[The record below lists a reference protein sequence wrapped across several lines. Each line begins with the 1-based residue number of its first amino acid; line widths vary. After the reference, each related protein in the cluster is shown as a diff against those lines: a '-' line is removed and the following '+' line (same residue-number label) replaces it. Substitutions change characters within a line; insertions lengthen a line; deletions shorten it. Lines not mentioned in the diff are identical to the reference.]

1 MKQTFENRT
10 VDLNHV
16 RQNSIVLLDLDRPL
30 SETVFQQEYQ
40 MASHLIDKIIQ
51 RNQDRNAASREQTA
65 VGSYG
70 YTDLQTAIPFIG
82 DRGTGKTSMMISVW
96 SWLKRYASSEQKE
109 LFKLTGNPQFI
120 CLEMIDAG
128 KLQGSEDVLEII
140 LSRLLSYLQE
150 NNRDYTGRRPDYR
163 ELYKKIDVL
172 YRDLIRIHWSDG
184 PKMEEA
190 GLLQL
195 QAIADSQ
202 KTREQFRE
210 LIQEFV
216 KTIGGD
222 HTFLVIAL
230 DDIDMYQGSRRNG
243 SQNDSQNGSQNSS
256 NDKFILLEQIYNY
269 LRAPN
274 LILLLTYNETILRR
288 ICMGHFSQLYQ
299 DSEMIEEN
307 GSIAKMDVE
316 VLTRQY
322 LTKLFPHEQRVYLP
336 DFMRIASMNQ
346 VNLYINPKIDGK
358 IIPPFDKEKQNSGLD
373 SAPVN
378 VKEFMLRL
386 IAYRTG
392 VYYDIKGNKKH
403 FFEPRN
409 LRELGSMI
417 QVLDGMEEI
426 PGKEDP
432 KYIEKLEEAWAQN
445 RQTLLNYLYN
455 QFSEDHLNREEHYAF
470 SQLCM
475 LPLFRQNREF
485 IDDVRRRYGYVKT
498 ESQTKQKEE
507 RSTYSY
513 GEMLQHIYC
522 STRNENGLVRF
533 RKEYIHCLLG
543 THSVILNQTAQIQ
556 ESQNE
561 WMKLIGS
568 SIAGNWAN
576 KMLPKVIN
584 IPEDQYGRETE
595 ISGVGSLHLPAS
607 TFFELRLPCKLYHAL
622 FYMAGMAEF
631 KNTNCEDAEEIVC
644 SFLEAMVLM
653 GMFFTGFPKNGLQL
667 KLHLGITKGNP
678 STLKVTVKAGS
689 SEYLCFNALNFVS
702 NLFLSSHPHSSC
714 TVNGKNSTYLEY
726 IRKQLEDLGD
736 SIAKLV
742 SNQGAFYF
750 KQIKDAQDTQI
761 CLSKQIEEAKE
772 QRFSRMDRWQKQL
785 EEEKEKAQAAEQIL
799 INIFGKTENEIKEKI
814 EGFRKDEESFEVNDT
829 SRQQFVNYWKHYLN
843 KVVGELESGKDSADS
858 GEGENPT
865 TIWKKKDFS
874 EETRD
879 WKEKYGKKLFVFPI
893 QQFDM
898 SYNILKRLAHPD
910 YYDREIPTDTE
921 LSEAYDY
928 FASLFQSLGN
938 QLDEQDRAYCLEE
951 NEGFGK
957 AYRDSV
963 FYQRFIALADPKP
976 SHSAGKRQ
984 PGSDEPE
991 GSCLRVLFTEM
1002 LEQAI
1007 KQKATREN
1015 VTSGISGSALL
1026 L

>member
-1 MKQTFENRT
+1 MKQAFENRT

-16 RQNSIVLLDLDRPL
+16 RQNSIVLLDLDQPL

-40 MASHLIDKIIQ
+40 MASHLIDKVIQ
-51 RNQDRNAASREQTA
+51 RNQDRNAVSSDQTDI
-65 VGSYG
+65 GSYG

-96 SWLKRYASSEQKE
+96 NWLKRYASSEQKE

-128 KLQGSEDVLEII
+128 KLQGSEDILEII

-150 NNRDYTGRRPDYR
+150 HNQDCTGRRPDYR
-163 ELYKKIDVL
+163 ELYKKIDFL
-172 YRDLIRIHWSDG
+172 YKDLVRIHWSDG
-184 PKMEEA
+184 PKIEEA

-202 KTREQFRE
+202 KASEQFRE
-210 LIQEFV
+210 LIQDFV
-216 KTIGGD
+216 KTVGGD
-222 HTFLVIAL
+222 KTFLVIAL

-243 SQNDSQNGSQNSS
+243 LQNDLKNGAQNSS

-299 DSEMIEEN
+299 DSEMVEEDR
-307 GSIAKMDVE
+307 SVAKMDVE

-346 VNLYINPKIDGK
+346 VNLYINPKINGK
-358 IIPPFDKEKQNSGLD
+358 IIPPFDKENQDTGLVP
-373 SAPVN
+373 APVN
-378 VKEFMLRL
+378 IKEFMLRL

-417 QVLDGMEEI
+417 QVFDEMKEI

-432 KYIEKLEEAWAQN
+432 EYKEKQEQAWAQN

-455 QFSEDHLNREEHYAF
+455 QFSEDHLNREEYYAF

-475 LPLFRQNREF
+475 LPVFRQNREF
-485 IDDVRRRYGYVKT
+485 IDDVRRRYGYAKP
-498 ESQTKQKEE
+498 ESQTKPKER

-513 GEMLQHIYC
+513 GEMLQHIYH
-522 STRNENGLVRF
+522 STRNENGPACF

-556 ESQNE
+556 ESQDE

-568 SIAGNWAN
+568 SIAGSWAN
-576 KMLPKVIN
+576 NMLPETIN
-584 IPEDQYGRETE
+584 VPEDQYGRETE
-595 ISGVGSLHLPAS
+595 TSGVGSLHLPAS
-607 TFFELRLPCKLYHAL
+607 TFFELRLPSKFYHAL
-622 FYMAGMAEF
+622 FYMAGF
-631 KNTNCEDAEEIVC
+631 KNTNCEDAGEIVC
-644 SFLEAMVLM
+644 SFIEAMVLL

-667 KLHLGITKGNP
+667 KLHIGMTKGKDP
-678 STLKVTVKAGS
+678 ALKVTVKAGS
-689 SEYLCFNALNFVS
+689 SEYLCFNALNFVINS
-702 NLFLSSHPHSSC
+702 YLSTHAHSSC
-714 TVNGKNSTYLEY
+714 TVDGKNATYLEY
-726 IRKQLEDLGD
+726 IKKQLEDLGD

-772 QRFSRMDRWQKQL
+772 QRFSRMDSWQKQM
-785 EEEKEKAQAAEQIL
+785 EEEKEKEQAAKQIL
-799 INIFGKTENEIKEKI
+799 EKFFDKNENDIKEGI
-814 EGFRKDEESFEVNDT
+814 EKFRQEEGNSETNNT
-829 SRQQFVNYWKHYLN
+829 PQQDLLNCWKYCLD
-843 KVVGELESGKDSADS
+843 KVVGKLESGKDSRKCK
-858 GEGENPT
+858 NLT
-865 TIWKKKDFS
+865 KKWKKRAFS
-874 EETRD
+874 EETSD
-879 WKEKYGKKLFVFPI
+879 WKEKYGKKVFVFPI

-910 YYDREIPTDTE
+910 YYDREIPTDTG

-928 FASLFQSLGN
+928 FVSLYQSIGN
-938 QLDEQDRAYCLEE
+938 QLGEQDQVYRLNKGRSFAE
-951 NEGFGK
+951 
-957 AYRDSV
+957 AYRNSV
-963 FYQRFIALADPKP
+963 FYQRFVALANPKP
-976 SHSAGKRQ
+976 SQSTGQGQ
-984 PGSDEPE
+984 PRTDGSEV
-991 GSCLRVLFTEM
+991 SCMRILFTEM

-1007 KQKATREN
+1007 QGKATREN
-1015 VTSGISGSALL
+1015 VISGISGPGTLL
-1026 L
+1026 

>member
-1 MKQTFENRT
+1 MLQMKQAFENRT

-16 RQNSIVLLDLDRPL
+16 RQNSIVLLDLDQPL

-51 RNQDRNAASREQTA
+51 RNQDRNAVSSDQTDI
-65 VGSYG
+65 GSYG

-96 SWLKRYASSEQKE
+96 NWLKRYASSEQKE

-128 KLQGSEDVLEII
+128 KLQGSEDILEII

-150 NNRDYTGRRPDYR
+150 HNQDCTGRRPDYR
-163 ELYKKIDVL
+163 ELYKKIDFL
-172 YRDLIRIHWSDG
+172 YKDLVRIHWSDG
-184 PKMEEA
+184 PKIEEA

-202 KTREQFRE
+202 KASEQFRE
-210 LIQEFV
+210 LIQDFV
-216 KTIGGD
+216 KTVGGD
-222 HTFLVIAL
+222 KTFLVIAL

-243 SQNDSQNGSQNSS
+243 LQNDLKNGAQNSS

-299 DSEMIEEN
+299 DSEMVEEDR
-307 GSIAKMDVE
+307 SVAKMDVE

-346 VNLYINPKIDGK
+346 VNLYINPKINGK
-358 IIPPFDKEKQNSGLD
+358 IIPPFDKENQDTGLVP
-373 SAPVN
+373 APIN

-417 QVLDGMEEI
+417 QVFDEMKEI

-432 KYIEKLEEAWAQN
+432 EYKEKLEQAWAQN

-455 QFSEDHLNREEHYAF
+455 QFSEDHLNREEYYAF

-475 LPLFRQNREF
+475 LPVFRQNREF
-485 IDDVRRRYGYVKT
+485 IDDVRRRYGYAKP
-498 ESQTKQKEE
+498 ESQIEQKER

-522 STRNENGLVRF
+522 STRNENGPACF

-556 ESQNE
+556 ESQDE

-576 KMLPKVIN
+576 DMLPDVIN
-584 IPEDQYGRETE
+584 VPENQYGRENE
-595 ISGVGSLHLPAS
+595 ISGVGSVHLPAS
-607 TFFELRLPCKLYHAL
+607 TFFELRLSLKLYRAL
-622 FYMAGMAEF
+622 FCLAG
-631 KNTNCEDAEEIVC
+631 CEIADCKEADAEKEI
-644 SFLEAMVLM
+644 FDFIEAMVLL

-667 KLHLGITKGNP
+667 KLHLGMIKGDP
-678 STLKVTVKAGS
+678 STLKVTVKASS
-689 SEYLCFNALNFVS
+689 SEYLCFNALNFVINS
-702 NLFLSSHPHSSC
+702 YLLIHPHSSC
-714 TVNGKNSTYLEY
+714 SINGINDTYL
-726 IRKQLEDLGD
+726 K
-736 SIAKLV
+736 
-742 SNQGAFYF
+742 F
-750 KQIKDAQDTQI
+750 
-761 CLSKQIEEAKE
+761 IE
-772 QRFSRMDRWQKQL
+772 KQL
-785 EEEKEKAQAAEQIL
+785 EELGKNIATVVTSDKNLYGYQIKTAKKEYRRISREIQNRKNQNFRAVDALQKRMEDEKENEMIARLIL
-799 INIFGKTENEIKEKI
+799 KNFFSKKERNNISFSKLNEPYICREKNRFLTQWNKILDKVIGKL
-814 EGFRKDEESFEVNDT
+814 GPESED
-829 SRQQFVNYWKHYLN
+829 
-843 KVVGELESGKDSADS
+843 
-858 GEGENPT
+858 
-865 TIWKKKDFS
+865 WKKKH
-874 EETRD
+874 EE
-879 WKEKYGKKLFVFPI
+879 KLFVFPI

-910 YYDREIPTDTE
+910 YYDREIPTDTG
-921 LSEAYDY
+921 LTEAYDY
-928 FASLFQSLGN
+928 FVSLYQSIGN
-938 QLDEQDRAYCLEE
+938 QLGEQDQVYRL
-951 NEGFGK
+951 NKGK
-957 AYRDSV
+957 SFAEAYRDSV
-963 FYQRFIALADPKP
+963 FYQRFVALANPKP
-976 SHSAGKRQ
+976 SQSAGQGQ
-984 PGSDEPE
+984 PRTDGSEV
-991 GSCLRVLFTEM
+991 SCLRILFTEM

-1007 KQKATREN
+1007 QGKATREN
-1015 VTSGISGSALL
+1015 VTSGISGPGTLL
-1026 L
+1026 

>member
-1 MKQTFENRT
+1 MKQVFENRT

-16 RQNSIVLLDLDRPL
+16 RQNSIVLLDLNRPL

-51 RNQDRNAASREQTA
+51 RNQDRNAVSRNRTA
-65 VGSYG
+65 IGSYG

-96 SWLKRYASSEQKE
+96 NWLKRYASSEQKE

-150 NNRDYTGRRPDYR
+150 HNQDCTGRRPDYR

-172 YRDLIRIHWSDG
+172 YRDLIRIHWSNG

-190 GLLQL
+190 SLLHL

-222 HTFLVIAL
+222 DTFLVIAL

-607 TFFELRLPCKLYHAL
+607 TFFELRLPSKLYHAL
-622 FYMAGMAEF
+622 FYMAEF

-644 SFLEAMVLM
+644 SFIEAMVLLS
-653 GMFFTGFPKNGLQL
+653 MFFTGFPKNGLQL
-667 KLHLGITKGNP
+667 KLHLGMTKGKN
-678 STLKVTVKAGS
+678 STLKVTVKADS
-689 SEYLCFNALNFVS
+689 SEYLCFNALNFVINS
-702 NLFLSSHPHSSC
+702 YLSTYPHSSC
-714 TVNGKNSTYLEY
+714 TVDGKNATYLEY
-726 IRKQLEDLGD
+726 IKKQLEDLGN
-736 SIAKLV
+736 SIAGLV
-742 SNQGAFYF
+742 SSQENFYF
-750 KQIKDAQDTQI
+750 KQIKDAQDQYDDF
-761 CLSKQIEEAKE
+761 SKQIEEVKD
-772 QRFSRMDRWQKQL
+772 QRFSRMDRLQKQL
-785 EEEKEKAQAAEQIL
+785 EEEKEKERAAEQIL
-799 INIFGKTENEIKEKI
+799 MKFFDKKENEIKEKI
-814 EGFRKDEESFEVNDT
+814 ERFRKGEESFEVNDT
-829 SRQQFVNYWKHYLN
+829 LRQDFLNSWRYYLN
-843 KVVGELESGKDSADS
+843 KVVGKLGIENDFSKSK
-858 GEGENPT
+858 NPT
-865 TIWKKKDFS
+865 TTWEKKTFL
-874 EETRD
+874 EETGD
-879 WKEKYGKKLFVFPI
+879 WEEKYGKKLFVFPV

-898 SYNILKRLAHPD
+898 AYNILKRLAHPD
-910 YYDREIPTDTE
+910 YYDREIPIDTG
-921 LSEAYDY
+921 LSETYDY
-928 FASLFQSLGN
+928 FVSLFHSIRN
-938 QLDEQDRAYCLEE
+938 QLEDQDQAYCLEE
-951 NEGFGK
+951 KDGFAE

-963 FYQRFIALADPKP
+963 FYRRFVDLANSEP
-976 SHSAGKRQ
+976 SQTSSQGQ
-984 PGSDEPE
+984 LETNEPT
-991 GSCLRVLFTEM
+991 GSCLRILFTEM

-1007 KQKATREN
+1007 QGIATRED
-1015 VTSGISGSALL
+1015 VISRILGSGPLL
-1026 L
+1026 

>member
-1 MKQTFENRT
+1 MKQVFENRT

-16 RQNSIVLLDLDRPL
+16 RQNSIVLLDLNRPL

-51 RNQDRNAASREQTA
+51 RNQDRNAVSRNRTA
-65 VGSYG
+65 IGSYG

-96 SWLKRYASSEQKE
+96 NWLKRYASSEQKE

-150 NNRDYTGRRPDYR
+150 HNQDCTGRRPDYR

-172 YRDLIRIHWSDG
+172 YRDLIRIHWSNG

-190 GLLQL
+190 SLLHL

-222 HTFLVIAL
+222 DTFLVIAL

-299 DSEMIEEN
+299 DSKMMEED
-307 GSIAKMDVE
+307 SSVAKMDVE

-358 IIPPFDKEKQNSGLD
+358 IIPPFDKENQNLGLAP
-373 SAPVN
+373 APVN

-409 LRELGSMI
+409 LRELGSLI

-426 PGKEDP
+426 PDKGTKEE
-432 KYIEKLEEAWAQN
+432 IEAAQAQN
-445 RQTLLNYLYN
+445 RQMLLNYLYN
-455 QFSEDHLNREEHYAF
+455 QFSEDHLNREEYYAF

-475 LPLFRQNREF
+475 LPVFRQNREF
-485 IDDVRRRYGYVKT
+485 IDKV
-498 ESQTKQKEE
+498 SQYMGVNGNSNQEKK
-507 RSTYSY
+507 RKAYSY
-513 GEMLQHIYC
+513 GEMLRNIYD
-522 STRNENGLVRF
+522 STRNEIGLACYS
-533 RKEYIHCLLG
+533 KEYIHCLLG
-543 THSVILNQTAQIQ
+543 THSLILNQTAQIQ
-556 ESQNE
+556 ESQDE

-568 SIAGNWAN
+568 SIAGSWAN
-576 KMLPKVIN
+576 RMLSEIIN
-584 IPEDQYGRETE
+584 VPEDQYGRESE
-595 ISGVGSLHLPAS
+595 KSGVGSLHLPAS
-607 TFFELRLPCKLYHAL
+607 TFFELRLPSKLYHAL
-622 FYMAGMAEF
+622 FYMAEF

-644 SFLEAMVLM
+644 SFIEAMVLLS
-653 GMFFTGFPKNGLQL
+653 MFFTGFPKNGLQL
-667 KLHLGITKGNP
+667 KLHLGMTKGKN
-678 STLKVTVKAGS
+678 STLKVTVKADS
-689 SEYLCFNALNFVS
+689 SEYLCFNALNFVINS
-702 NLFLSSHPHSSC
+702 YLSTYPHSSC
-714 TVNGKNSTYLEY
+714 TVDGKNATYLEY
-726 IRKQLEDLGD
+726 IKKQLEDLGN
-736 SIAKLV
+736 SIAGLV
-742 SNQGAFYF
+742 SSQENFYF
-750 KQIKDAQDTQI
+750 KQIKDAQNQYDDF
-761 CLSKQIEEAKE
+761 SKQIEEAKD
-772 QRFSRMDRWQKQL
+772 QRFSRMDRLQKQL
-785 EEEKEKAQAAEQIL
+785 EEEKEKERAAEQIL
-799 INIFGKTENEIKEKI
+799 MKFFDKKENEIKEKI
-814 EGFRKDEESFEVNDT
+814 ERFRKGEESFEVNDT
-829 SRQQFVNYWKHYLN
+829 LRQDFLNSWRYYLN
-843 KVVGELESGKDSADS
+843 KVVGKLGIENDFSKSK
-858 GEGENPT
+858 NPT
-865 TIWKKKDFS
+865 TTWEKKTFL
-874 EETRD
+874 EETGD
-879 WKEKYGKKLFVFPI
+879 WEEKYGKKLFVFPV

-898 SYNILKRLAHPD
+898 AYNILKRLAHPD
-910 YYDREIPTDTE
+910 YYDREIPIDTG
-921 LSEAYDY
+921 LSETYDY
-928 FASLFQSLGN
+928 FVSLFHSIRN
-938 QLDEQDRAYCLEE
+938 QLEDQDQAYCLEE
-951 NEGFGK
+951 KDGFAE

-963 FYQRFIALADPKP
+963 FYRRFVDLANSEP
-976 SHSAGKRQ
+976 SQTSSQGQ
-984 PGSDEPE
+984 LETNEPT
-991 GSCLRVLFTEM
+991 GSCLRILFTEM

-1007 KQKATREN
+1007 QGIATRED
-1015 VTSGISGSALL
+1015 VTSRILGSGPLL
-1026 L
+1026 